1 MALSVS
7 VKQVACERLLHFHP
21 KKAIARELSVS
32 RGVVRD
38 WSIFVAQGDFDWI
51 SERAVLTRKH
61 KHHQAMAYWIEHY
74 PIGYSD
80 VARQFGVRPSD
91 LYTRIKRYLAESASV
106 NLPAKIRLWDCLGRY
121 EGRESA
127 MDAKQ
132 IDKML
137 KERLSKVQTK
147 EQMQKEM
154 RDILISYESLFEEVM
169 AGDIDELKKKELQR
183 YLDQLREALQSLE
196 PAKS

>member
-1 MALSVS
+1 
-7 VKQVACERLLHFHP
+7 
-21 KKAIARELSVS
+21 
-32 RGVVRD
+32 
-38 WSIFVAQGDFDWI
+38 
-51 SERAVLTRKH
+51 
-61 KHHQAMAYWIEHY
+61 
-74 PIGYSD
+74 
-80 VARQFGVRPSD
+80 
-91 LYTRIKRYLAESASV
+91 
-106 NLPAKIRLWDCLGRY
+106 
-121 EGRESA
+121 

>member
-1 MALSVS
+1 MSISIS

-21 KKAIARELSVS
+21 KKKIARELSVS
-32 RGVVRD
+32 HGVVRD
-38 WSIFVAQGDFDWI
+38 WSIFVNQGDFDWI
-51 SERAVLTRKH
+51 SERAILTRKL
-61 KHHQAMAYWIEHY
+61 KHHQAILYWIEHY

-80 VARQFGVRPSD
+80 VARHFGVRPSD
-91 LYTRIKRYLAESASV
+91 LYTKIKRYIARSASV
-106 NLPAKIRLWDCLGRY
+106 SLPAKIRLWDCLGRY
-121 EGRESA
+121 EGRDSA
-127 MDAKQ
+127 MDASQ

-183 YLDQLREALQSLE
+183 YLDQLKEALQSLE

>member
-1 MALSVS
+1 MAISIS
-7 VKQVACERLLHFHP
+7 VKQIACERLFHFHS
-21 KKAIARELSVS
+21 KRAIAKELSIS

-38 WSIFVAQGDFDWI
+38 WSIFIAQGDFDWI
-51 SERAVLTRKH
+51 SDRSVLTRTH
-61 KHHQAMAYWIEHY
+61 KHHQAMLYWIEHY

-80 VARQFGVRPSD
+80 VARQFGIRPSD
-91 LYTRIKRYLAESASV
+91 LYTKIKRYLADSASMS
-106 NLPAKIRLWDCLGRY
+106 LPVKIRLWDCLGWHER
-121 EGRESA
+121 GDKT
-127 MDAKQ
+127 MDARQ

-137 KERLSKVQTK
+137 KERLSKAQSK

-154 RDILISYESLFEEVM
+154 RDILIAYESLFEEVV

-183 YLDQLREALQSLE
+183 YLDQLKEALQSLE

>member
-1 MALSVS
+1 MAISVS
-7 VKQVACERLLHFHP
+7 VKQAACERLLHFHP
-21 KKAIARELSVS
+21 KKTIARELSVS
-32 RGVVRD
+32 HGVVRD

-51 SERAVLTRKH
+51 SERSVLTRKH
-61 KHHQAMAYWIEHY
+61 KHHQAILYWIEQY

-91 LYTRIKRYLAESASV
+91 LYTKIKRYLAGSASV

-121 EGRESA
+121 EGRDSA